1 MKNSI
6 QIMFLNF
13 ILLTAIS
20 TAAQMNSGN
29 IRDSADKTKKS
40 NQSGQMINMAVGAA
54 NLATAAKCFSQCSSG
69 GGCCAMAPA
78 FLAMGMAN
86 MAQAKADGKTAS
98 QASGTVRMTDVG
110 NYGGGFES
118 GYDPNAV
125 NKLLND
131 PELKAGYEFGNSMT
145 NVDPSKGMSWDSKT
159 GVVTTASG
167 KTYKASDFNSPTSM
181 AAAGM
186 SKGMIDSIM
195 GMEKKIQDN
204 AMKKL
209 DKMGL
214 NTPVVASEEESGGGG
229 GGGFTGGGGNSE
241 AYSNA
246 GADTGGPKLGIDR
259 DPAQVAGM
267 QKDYNGEP
275 IGVAGDSIFKMMT
288 RRYKVK
294 EGQSSFL
301 DDAAL
306 LQK

>member
-1 MKNSI
+1 MK
-6 QIMFLNF
+6 
-13 ILLTAIS
+13 LLIRSTISFSGALCFAITTAS
-20 TAAQMNSGN
+20 AQTNTGN
-29 IRDSADKTKKS
+29 IRDSAANTQKS
-40 NQSGQMINMAVGAA
+40 NQSGQMINMAVGAV
-54 NLATAAKCFSQCSSG
+54 NLVTAYQCFSSCPK
-69 GGCCAMAPA
+69 GCCAMAPS

-86 MAQAKADGKTAS
+86 LAQAKADGKTAG
-98 QASGTVRMTDVG
+98 QASGTVGMTDI
-110 NYGGGFES
+110 NYNG

-131 PELKAGYEFGNSMT
+131 PELKPGYDFGNAMT
-145 NVDPSKGMSWDSKT
+145 NADPSKGMSWDSKT
-159 GVVTTASG
+159 GIVTTASG
-167 KTYKASDFNSPTSM
+167 KTYKPSDFNSPGAM

-195 GMEKKIQDN
+195 GMEKKIQDD

-214 NTPVVASEEESGGGG
+214 NKTSVASEEEGGGG
-229 GGGFTGGGGNSE
+229 GGSGGFNGGSSSETNPYAAAGSGGS
-241 AYSNA
+241 
-246 GADTGGPKLGIDR
+246 KLGIDR

-294 EGQSSFL
+294 EGQSTFL